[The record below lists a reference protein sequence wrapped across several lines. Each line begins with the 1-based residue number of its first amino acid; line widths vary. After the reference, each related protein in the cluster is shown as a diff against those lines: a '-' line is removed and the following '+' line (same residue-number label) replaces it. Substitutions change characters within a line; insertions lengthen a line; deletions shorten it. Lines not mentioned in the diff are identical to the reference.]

1 MTKRQYRNYSVLFI
15 FFSILFSILLVRT
28 VFNEDGIKKLIFVAL
43 FGFVIFQQVRLAL
56 LMSRKA
62 RDLDLK

>member
-1 MTKRQYRNYSVLFI
+1 MTKRQYRNYSI
-15 FFSILFSILLVRT
+15 FFTLFSIGFSVLLVNAI
-28 VFNEDGIKKLIFVAL
+28 FNGDGINRLIAVVL